1 METIEIKDFKLTIE
15 FSQYWI
21 SYEENG
27 DGLRYPVILSPY
39 NLIKLF
45 EIEGIELTL
54 ETDGVMEQEGICF
67 TKSILIRNKVSFGGD
82 LLGEEFDDLTAQPC
96 WVKLK

>member
-21 SYEENG
+21 NYLENG
-27 DGLRYPVILSPY
+27 KESRYPVILSPY

-45 EIEGIELTL
+45 EIEGIELTMD
-54 ETDGVMEQEGICF
+54 TDEEIEHKGHCF
-67 TKSILIRNKVSFGGD
+67 TKSTLIRNKANSWGD
-82 LLGEEFDDLTAQPC
+82 LRGEEDDDLTAQTC